1 MRQLQKALMRN
12 GRKRKT
18 GGRGAGGCAHAR
30 VHTYAQTQWRFLG
43 ILVPGGGGCQAR
55 DRKGGEEDL
64 SRGRWTSW
72 AWS

>member
-12 GRKRKT
+12 GRKRKKT
-18 GGRGAGGCAHAR
+18 GGRGRGVCARACAHLRAN
-30 VHTYAQTQWRFLG
+30 
-43 ILVPGGGGCQAR
+43 LVALPRRPCPWGVYQAR